1 MMVSLTFGA
10 NLHETCPGP
19 DETVA
24 VPGCGGTAPAFG
36 IGCGGS
42 AAVPGYPAIQLSPGL
57 VKKKSYFNKV

>member
-1 MMVSLTFGA
+1 MKQ
-10 NLHETCPGP
+10 CPGP

-57 VKKKSYFNKV
+57 VKKKSYLNKV